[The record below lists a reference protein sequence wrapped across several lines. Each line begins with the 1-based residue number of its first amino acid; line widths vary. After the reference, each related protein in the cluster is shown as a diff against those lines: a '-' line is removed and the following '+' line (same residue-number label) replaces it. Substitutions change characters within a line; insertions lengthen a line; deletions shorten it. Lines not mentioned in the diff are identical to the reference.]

1 MKAILII
8 NPMSG
13 KTKRKMPPILKWTFK
28 KLKNRIKGISKHK
41 ITAEEIVEE
50 VRIRCHKEKIKLQV
64 EFTKYPKHAIELAKD
79 AKDKYDLIIVA
90 GGDGTVNEVING
102 MTDSINSK
110 SKSKTTLVIMPFG
123 STNVLALELGIPFNV
138 KEASELISNGKKIQI
153 DLGHVKTAKENRYFS
168 MMFGVGFDA
177 SLIKRISSK
186 FKKRWGRLAYPLAG
200 IRNIFIYTWNTIRVT
215 HKFQSTGYFV
225 IISNS
230 KNYGGE
236 YEIANKASPTDGLL
250 DLVIIDR
257 ENWWKVIKF
266 LFSVS
271 SGRKSNK
278 FLKGEYYQV
287 KEAHISSKSNMLVQV
302 DGELIGALPANV
314 KVAPKALNIM
324 VKK

>member
-1 MKAILII
+1 MNAILII
-8 NPMSG
+8 NPTSG

-28 KLKNRIKGISKHK
+28 KLKNKIKGITKHK
-41 ITAEEIVEE
+41 TTVEEIVQA
-50 VRIRCHKEKIKLQV
+50 VRRRCYKERIKLHV
-64 EFTKYPKHAIELAKD
+64 EYTQYPKHAIELAKV

-102 MTDSINSK
+102 MTTSINNKSSSK
-110 SKSKTTLVIMPFG
+110 ATLVIIPFG

-138 KEASELISNGKKIQI
+138 KESSALISEGKKIQI
-153 DLGHVKTAKENRYFS
+153 DLGYVKTEKESRYFS

-177 SLIKRISSK
+177 SLIKSISTK
-186 FKKRWGRLAYPLAG
+186 FKKRWGKLAYPLEG
-200 IRNIFIYTWNTIRVT
+200 IRNIFMYTWNAIRVK
-215 HKFQSTGYFV
+215 HKSQSVGYFV
-225 IISNS
+225 VISNS

-236 YEIANKASPTDGLL
+236 YEIASKASTTDGLL

-257 ENWWKVIKF
+257 GNWWKLVQII
-266 LFSVS
+266 SSIS

-278 FLKGEYYQV
+278 FLKGEYYQI
-287 KEAHISSKSNMLVQV
+287 KEAQISSRQKMLVQV
-302 DGELIGALPANV
+302 DGEVIGSLPATV